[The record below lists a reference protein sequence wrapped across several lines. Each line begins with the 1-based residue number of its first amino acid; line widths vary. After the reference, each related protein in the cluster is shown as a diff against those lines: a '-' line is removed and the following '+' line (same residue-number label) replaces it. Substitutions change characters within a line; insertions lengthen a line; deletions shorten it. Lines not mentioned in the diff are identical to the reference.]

1 MRRNNTEPL
10 KHVLKRFVQAIGGEH
25 KIKEIQLKRNWEELM
40 GKNIAEQT
48 EYMYIKRG
56 VFYIKITSSVVK
68 HELSMMKSQIVERIN
83 SDAGETLINEV
94 VFH

>member
-10 KHVLKRFVQAIGGEH
+10 KHVIKRYLQVIGADK

-40 GKNIAEQT
+40 GKNISEQT
-48 EYMYIKRG
+48 EYIYIKKG
-56 VFYIKITSSVVK
+56 VFHIKLRSSVVK
-68 HELSMMKSQIVERIN
+68 HELSMMKTEIIDRLN
-83 SDAGETLINEV
+83 SDAGETLIDDV

>member
-56 VFYIKITSSVVK
+56 VFYIKLRSSVVK

-83 SDAGETLINEV
+83 SDAGETLINDV